1 MKTILVADDQPS
13 MRLLVSATL
22 SAGGYAVIQA
32 ADGDEAWS
40 MIRERRPDMALLDVQ
55 MPGKSGLELTA
66 AIRDDPELGAMHIML
81 LTAGLQK
88 SEVDAG
94 LAAGANA
101 YLTKPFSPVRLRE
114 EVGRLLES
122 NA

>member
-22 SAGGYAVIQA
+22 ASTDYAVIQA
-32 ADGDEAWS
+32 ADGNEAWT
-40 MIRERRPDMALLDVQ
+40 MIQEHHPDMALLDVQ
-55 MPGKSGLELTA
+55 MPGRSGLELAA
-66 AIRDDPELGAMHIML
+66 AIRNHPDLSRMHVVL
-81 LTAGLQK
+81 LTAGLQT

-101 YLTKPFSPVRLRE
+101 YLTKPFSPLRLRE
-114 EVGRLLES
+114 EVGRLLASEV
-122 NA
+122 